1 MSAGVV
7 FKVGEALADKYQ
19 GAGHAMAAV
28 VDRQIVDL
36 VYIRHILPDYDDEA
50 GLSALQQAI
59 ASDPMIPIMLKL
71 GARGDLFVGICS
83 NWEFV
88 VL

>member
-1 MSAGVV
+1 MSAAVV
-7 FKVGEALADKYQ
+7 FKVGEALADKYH
-19 GAGHAMAAV
+19 GAGHAVAAV
-28 VDRQIVDL
+28 ADRQIVDL
-36 VYIRHILPDYDDEA
+36 VYIRRILPDYDDEA

-59 ASDPMIPIMLKL
+59 ASDQMAPIVLKL
-71 GARGDLFVGICS
+71 GARGDVFVGMCS